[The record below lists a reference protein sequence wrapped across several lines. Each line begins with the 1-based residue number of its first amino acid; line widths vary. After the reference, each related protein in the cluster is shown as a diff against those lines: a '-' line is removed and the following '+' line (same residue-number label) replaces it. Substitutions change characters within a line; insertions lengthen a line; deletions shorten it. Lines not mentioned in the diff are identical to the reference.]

1 MCFAT
6 NRYIYIYTYK
16 TSGYSRLDGSCEA
29 LQTQAKLEAVVPL
42 NSTRTMAAVSAWDK
56 IRDQRNFWCVRVSR
70 QVKKRTSE
78 EEDRGKTEGRLPA
91 ICAAFAA
98 ALPRKPHRK
107 PQKVRKRGWRGER
120 EERGREGGREE
131 REE

>member
-1 MCFAT
+1 M
-6 NRYIYIYTYK
+6 
-16 TSGYSRLDGSCEA
+16 TSGDSRLDGSCEA

-56 IRDQRNFWCVRVSR
+56 IRDQRSFWCVRVSR

-91 ICAAFAA
+91 ICAASAA

-107 PQKVRKRGWRGER
+107 PQKVRKRGWKGER

-131 REE
+131 REKSE

>member
-1 MCFAT
+1 
-6 NRYIYIYTYK
+6 
-16 TSGYSRLDGSCEA
+16 
-29 LQTQAKLEAVVPL
+29 
-42 NSTRTMAAVSAWDK
+42 MAAVSAWDK

-91 ICAAFAA
+91 ICAASAA